1 MGSLLSFFRQSVD
14 EGVELPSK
22 TKVSINCSCFH
33 SNNYIDENDGG
44 GDEGERKGVL

>member
-1 MGSLLSFFRQSVD
+1 MENLLSLFRQSVD

-22 TKVSINCSCFH
+22 AKVSINCSCFH
-33 SNNYIDENDGG
+33 SNKYIHENDGG

>member
-22 TKVSINCSCFH
+22 AKVSINCSCFH